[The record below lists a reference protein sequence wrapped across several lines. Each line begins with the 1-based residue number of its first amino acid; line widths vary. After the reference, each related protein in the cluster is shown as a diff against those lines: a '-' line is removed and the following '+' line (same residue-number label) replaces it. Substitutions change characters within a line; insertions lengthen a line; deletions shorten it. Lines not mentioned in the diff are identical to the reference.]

1 MGTKSLT
8 EHMKNIHSDIEFGS
22 KSHTST
28 PASTS
33 ATEQSNPTQEQPG
46 SSNEGNRKRGGSMA
60 KLYDLCSKEKRR
72 KLFQSTIPGWVEAKH
87 ELDFHGPRAQRIH
100 KSIFEKMVV
109 DLDPFYEA
117 SKPGFLRMCQQML
130 PNFRVASR
138 TYYRSLL
145 EPTYDKVRGVLQDR
159 LKSDAPPTISIG
171 LDLWSQF
178 HHGYVLCN

>member
-1 MGTKSLT
+1 
-8 EHMKNIHSDIEFGS
+8 
-22 KSHTST
+22 
-28 PASTS
+28 
-33 ATEQSNPTQEQPG
+33 
-46 SSNEGNRKRGGSMA
+46 MA

-87 ELDFHGPRAQRIH
+87 ELDFNGPRAQRIH

-178 HHGYVLCN
+178 HHG